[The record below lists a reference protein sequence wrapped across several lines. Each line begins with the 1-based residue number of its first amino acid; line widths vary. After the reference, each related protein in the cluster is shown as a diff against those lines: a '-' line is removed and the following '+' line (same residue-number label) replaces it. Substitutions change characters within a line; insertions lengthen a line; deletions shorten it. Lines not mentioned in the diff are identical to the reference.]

1 MAEPASSVSLR
12 PQDVPSPAAMAA
24 APASRWPRR
33 LATAAWCLL
42 VLLGCAAWVHGL
54 LATARLPL
62 TGALQV
68 LLGSALALLASQF
81 PIRILRTEQSF
92 SAASIFT
99 VLLLLLHG
107 PAAAAAAAAAEAIG
121 MHWRGPKRWTAPLL
135 EAATAAL
142 AMLVC
147 GSLLH
152 TLLPRANAGAAGPI
166 ASLLMAAMIFG
177 SLHYAARSALA
188 ATQRQLL
195 RARLPSAQALA
206 SGFGW
211 AGIAHAATAA
221 IAALLFIEHQRS
233 GLVVMLAMAAIV
245 ALLFTTLHF
254 FTLQQ
259 QADDAVRQ
267 AAAEALEREAELAAS
282 IARERAAAL
291 KAHHLRELERSE
303 RRFHNAFTHA
313 SIGMALMSFDGRI
326 RQANPALHALLGLE
340 DGALETQLLGH
351 VLSASDASLL
361 RQEMARVAARETES
375 LSLELCCRHVDGSEV
390 WVSANS
396 SLFSEPGANEPCFI
410 LQVQDI
416 SARRRAERELRHRAF
431 HDKLTGLPNRDRF
444 NEVLCAAL
452 AAAQADPNRR
462 FAVLFLDFDR
472 FKLINDSQGHAVGD
486 EFLVRA
492 SGRLARC
499 LRHRDTL
506 ARLGGDEFAILADDL
521 TQDGDAVTLAER
533 LLESLREPLG
543 LAGLAITASASIGIT
558 FSSMGYRSPED
569 MLRDA
574 DIAMYRAKVDGK
586 ARFALFDVRL
596 HTEVSNRLRLEADLR
611 DALEQGQL
619 SVAYQPLFELATG
632 ALQGFEA
639 LARWNHP
646 TLGPVSPGT
655 FIPIA
660 EESGLVVQL
669 TDFVLETACKQ
680 LRQWQLHNPDFDEIS
695 LHVNVASNDVA
706 RGGLVGRVTDV
717 LGRTGLLPRH
727 LTIELTENI
736 LMTQLAQAMG
746 TLRQLRELGVG
757 LAVDDF
763 GTGYSS
769 LSHLSVLPIDSLKID
784 MSFVRNL
791 RIGSSEAAVIRAIVL
806 LGTSLGKRVIAE
818 GIETRSQQEQLRD
831 LGCELGQGFY
841 LSRPLPP
848 AAVPHL
854 LDAAPTMPAPLDAPV
869 AAHEASA
876 RVH

>member
-1 MAEPASSVSLR
+1 MADPAGTA
-12 PQDVPSPAAMAA
+12 SPR
-24 APASRWPRR
+24 APATPWRGR
-33 LATAAWCLL
+33 LATLAWYTL
-42 VLLGCAAWVHGL
+42 VLLGCAAWVHGTL
-54 LATARLPL
+54 VSLRLPL
-62 TGALQV
+62 AGALQV
-68 LLGSALALLASQF
+68 LAGTALALAASRF
-81 PIRILRTEQSF
+81 PIRLSRTDQSF

-107 PAAAAAAAAAEAIG
+107 PAAAGLAAAAEVLG
-121 MHWRGPKRWTAPLL
+121 TRWRGKQHWTAPVL
-135 EAATAAL
+135 EATGAAL
-142 AMLVC
+142 AMLLC
-147 GSLLH
+147 GSLLQW
-152 TLLPRANAGAAGPI
+152 LLPQPTGHTAAV
-166 ASLLMAAMIFG
+166 LMAAMIFG
-177 SLHYAARSALA
+177 GLHHAARSALA
-188 ATQRQLL
+188 LTLQGLR
-195 RARLPSAQALA
+195 RARAPALDELVG
-206 SGFGW
+206 GFGW

-221 IAALLFIEHQRS
+221 TAALLFIERQHS
-233 GLVVMLAMAAIV
+233 GGVVMLAMVAIV

-267 AAAEALEREAELAAS
+267 AAADAIEREAELAAS

-291 KAHHLRELERSE
+291 KAHHLRELEQSE

-313 SIGMALMSFDGRI
+313 SIGMALLHFDGRI
-326 RQANPALHALLGLE
+326 RQANPALHALLGRE
-340 DGALETQLLGH
+340 AVALESQLFGDL
-351 VLSASDASLL
+351 LSPADAALL

-375 LSLELCCRHVDGSEV
+375 LSLELCCRHRDGSEV

-410 LQVQDI
+410 LQIQDI
-416 SARRRAERELRHRAF
+416 SARRRAEHELRHRAF
-431 HDKLTGLPNRDRF
+431 HDKLTGLPNRERF

-452 AAAQADPNRR
+452 AAAQVDPQRR

-472 FKLINDSQGHAVGD
+472 FKLINDSQGHAAGD

-492 SGRLARC
+492 SGRLHRC

-521 TQDGDAVTLAER
+521 ADDADAVVLAER
-533 LLESLREPLG
+533 LLECLREPLG
-543 LAGLAITASASIGIT
+543 LAGLAVTASASIGIT

-611 DALEQGQL
+611 DALAQRQL
-619 SVAYQPLFELATG
+619 TVAYQPLFELATG
-632 ALQGFEA
+632 RLQGFEA

-669 TDFVLETACKQ
+669 TDFVLDTACRQ
-680 LRQWQLHNPDFDEIS
+680 LRQWQRANPDFDEIS
-695 LHVNVASNDVA
+695 LHVNVAAHDVA
-706 RGGLVGRVTDV
+706 GGGLVTRVTEA
-717 LGRTGLLPRH
+717 LNRTGLLPRH

-736 LMTQLAQAMG
+736 LMTQLASALG

-791 RIGSSEAAVIRAIVL
+791 RVGSSEAAVIRAIVL

-854 LDAAPTMPAPLDAPV
+854 LNAAPTQPVPLDPL
-869 AAHEASA
+869 HEHAMD
-876 RVH
+876 RHIH

>member
-1 MAEPASSVSLR
+1 MAEPHSVQLTLPTAR
-12 PQDVPSPAAMAA
+12 
-24 APASRWPRR
+24 RWRTR
-33 LATAAWCLL
+33 LGAIAWVAL
-42 VLLGCAAWVHGL
+42 VLLGCTAWVHGAL
-54 LATARLPL
+54 VTLAMPPATAMQVVV
-62 TGALQV
+62 GA
-68 LLGSALALLASQF
+68 ALALLASQF
-81 PIRILRTEQSF
+81 PVKIARTEQSF

-107 PAAAAAAAAAEAIG
+107 PAAAGLAAAAEAVG
-121 MHWRGPKRWTAPLL
+121 GSWRGTQRWTRVAV
-135 EAATAAL
+135 EATTAAL
-142 AMLVC
+142 MIFVG
-147 GSLLH
+147 GSLL
-152 TLLPRANAGAAGPI
+152 LMALPPLARGAASPT
-166 ASLLMAAMIFG
+166 AVVLMLAMIFG
-177 SLHYAARSALA
+177 SLHYAAQA
-188 ATQRQLL
+188 AVVATLRQLPL
-195 RARLPSAQALA
+195 ARSPRFDELTG
-206 SGFGW
+206 GFGW

-221 IAALLFIEHQRS
+221 IAALLYIEQQRS
-233 GLVVMLAMAAIV
+233 GLVVMIAIV
-245 ALLFTTLHF
+245 VIIGLLFTTLHF

-259 QADDAVRQ
+259 EADDAVRQ
-267 AAAEALEREAELAAS
+267 AAADAVDREAELAAS

-291 KAHHLRELERSE
+291 KAHHLRELELSE

-313 SIGMALMSFDGRI
+313 SIGMALLYFDGRV
-326 RQANPALHALLGLE
+326 RQANPALHTLLGVSTGLLE
-340 DGALETQLLGH
+340 GRLFGELLSPRDADLLG
-351 VLSASDASLL
+351 
-361 RQEMARVAARETES
+361 REMERVSSRATES
-375 LSLELCCRHVDGSEV
+375 LSLELCCRHTDGSDV
-390 WVSANS
+390 WVSANA

-410 LQVQDI
+410 LQMQDI
-416 SARRRAERELRHRAF
+416 SARRRAEHELRHRAF

-444 NEVLCAAL
+444 NELLSMAL
-452 AAAQADPNRR
+452 AAAQADPQRR

-492 SGRLARC
+492 SGRIHRC

-521 TQDGDAVTLAER
+521 SADGDAVTLAER

-543 LAGLAITASASIGIT
+543 LAGLAVTASASIGIT
-558 FSSMGYRSPED
+558 FSSMGYRAPED

-586 ARFALFDVRL
+586 GRYALFDVRL

-611 DALEQGQL
+611 EALAQGTL
-619 SVAYQPLFELATG
+619 AVAYQPLFELSSG
-632 ALQGFEA
+632 RLQGFEA

-669 TDFVLETACKQ
+669 TDFVLETACRQ
-680 LRQWQLHNPDFDEIS
+680 LRLWQRMNPAFEDVV
-695 LHVNVASNDVA
+695 LHVNIAANDVA
-706 RGGLVGRVTDV
+706 RGGLVTRITDV
-717 LGRTGLLPRH
+717 LRRNGLRPRN
-727 LTIELTENI
+727 LTMELTENI
-736 LMTQLAQAMG
+736 LMTQLASAMG

-757 LAVDDF
+757 LSVDDF

-791 RIGSSEAAVIRAIVL
+791 RVGSSEAAVIRAIVL
-806 LGTSLGKRVIAE
+806 LGTSLGKLVIAE
-818 GIETRSQQEQLRD
+818 GIETQSQQDQLRD

-848 AAVPHL
+848 GAVPHL
-854 LDAAPTMPAPLDAPV
+854 LDSLPTQPDGLPV
-869 AAHEASA
+869 GAELSQRLSMH
-876 RVH
+876 

>member
-1 MAEPASSVSLR
+1 MSESRSSTV
-12 PQDVPSPAAMAA
+12 VTH
-24 APASRWPRR
+24 R
-33 LATAAWCLL
+33 LSAAWLRARLGQWTGALL
-42 VLLGCAAWVHGL
+42 VLLGCAACVHGVISVGQ
-54 LATARLPL
+54 L
-62 TGALQV
+62 TPGAAGQV
-68 LLGSALALLASQF
+68 GAGVLLALLASQF
-81 PIRILRTEQSF
+81 PVRIARSEQSF
-92 SAASIFT
+92 SAAGIFT
-99 VLLLLLHG
+99 ILLLLMHG
-107 PAAAAAAAAAEAIG
+107 PAAAGLAAAAETWG
-121 MHWRGPKRWTAPLL
+121 GRWRRANRRVAPVI
-135 EAATAAL
+135 EASAAAL
-142 AMLVC
+142 AMVAC
-147 GSLLH
+147 GSVLQAVLPLLSRG
-152 TLLPRANAGAAGPI
+152 TAGMLAT
-166 ASLLMAAMIFG
+166 LLMAAMLFG
-177 SLHYAARSALA
+177 SLHHAASTALMA
-188 ATQRQLL
+188 ALRPLL
-195 RARLPSAQALA
+195 QGRPA
-206 SGFGW
+206 SPEDFGRGIGW
-211 AGIAHAATAA
+211 TGIAHAATAA
-221 IAALLFIEHQRS
+221 IAALLFIEQQRS
-233 GLVVMLAMAAIV
+233 GLTVMLAMALIV
-245 ALLFTTLHF
+245 GLLFTTLHF

-267 AAAEALEREAELAAS
+267 AAADAVEREAELAAS

-291 KAHHLRELERSE
+291 KAQHVRELALSE

-313 SIGMALMSFDGRI
+313 PIGMALMSFDGHI
-326 RQANPALHALLGLE
+326 RQANPALHTLLGFE
-340 DGALETQLLGH
+340 GGDLETRLFTE
-351 VLSASDASLL
+351 VLNPLDAASLQ
-361 RQEMARVAARETES
+361 REMARVMRREAES
-375 LSLELCCRHVDGSEV
+375 LSLELCCRHSDGSEV
-390 WVSANS
+390 WVIANG
-396 SLFSEPGANEPCFI
+396 SLFSEPGAHEPCFI
-410 LQVQDI
+410 LQIQDI
-416 SARRRAERELRHRAF
+416 SARRRAEHELRHRAF

-444 NEVLCAAL
+444 NELLSRALDAAHT
-452 AAAQADPNRR
+452 DPSRR

-492 SGRLARC
+492 SGRLHRC

-521 TQDGDAVTLAER
+521 AHDGDAVTLAER

-543 LAGLAITASASIGIT
+543 LPGIAITASASIGIT

-596 HTEVSNRLRLEADLR
+596 HTEVSSRLRLEADLR
-611 DALEQGQL
+611 EALERRQL
-619 SVAYQPLFELATG
+619 TVAYQPMFELATG
-632 ALQGFEA
+632 RLQGFEA

-669 TDFVLETACKQ
+669 TDFVLDSACRQ
-680 LRQWQLHNPDFDEIS
+680 LREWQRTNPEFDEIAV
-695 LHVNVASNDVA
+695 HINVASNDVA

-717 LGRTGLLPRH
+717 LQRTSLRPRH
-727 LTIELTENI
+727 LKIELTENI
-736 LMTQLAQAMG
+736 LMTQLAAAMG

-791 RIGSSEAAVIRAIVL
+791 RVGSSEAAVIRAIVL

-818 GIETRSQQEQLRD
+818 GIESRSQQEQLRD
-831 LGCELGQGFY
+831 LGCEQGQGFY

-848 AAVPHL
+848 EAVPQL
-854 LDAAPTMPAPLDAPV
+854 LEAAPTQPAPLNPSDTLPQ
-869 AAHEASA
+869 SLQ
-876 RVH
+876 VH